1 MMHIVLLV
9 SLTRVPEWNDQH
21 SAVAW
26 LPCVCCTVHLQLLY
40 NCTVLLSLQEW
51 KSSTVIYS
59 EVTSCSISL
68 VACYKESLLRS
79 ITVFLNFLKL
89 NFSHDRCVLLLHIFM
104 LVWWGFICNEI
115 SILAALLHLVP
126 LLLSR
131 QTPVACSWVLFTG
144 PHMWQ
149 GHRMGSSLRLSQG
162 QEDFCW
168 CLTPFLGIG
177 ITWLQRFLTLSFWDS
192 FFNFYFLFVSEFETM
207 SGQQGNIGL
216 IFCKLIR
223 ICFILKTQE
232 SHYQLAFQHLSGPR
246 SGLSKVNK

>member
-1 MMHIVLLV
+1 M
-9 SLTRVPEWNDQH
+9 
-21 SAVAW
+21 
-26 LPCVCCTVHLQLLY
+26 
-40 NCTVLLSLQEW
+40 
-51 KSSTVIYS
+51 
-59 EVTSCSISL
+59 TSCSISL
-68 VACYKESLLRS
+68 VVCYKESLLRS

-104 LVWWGFICNEI
+104 LVWWGLICNEI

-131 QTPVACSWVLFTG
+131 QTPVACTVGFCSLDPTCCRGTGWGPRSGSLKGRRISADVWHLSWV
-144 PHMWQ
+144 
-149 GHRMGSSLRLSQG
+149 
-162 QEDFCW
+162 
-168 CLTPFLGIG
+168 GIG

-223 ICFILKTQE
+223 ICFVLKTQA